1 VGTLPAEETTV
12 TFPVSWAGSDIG
24 SGISTYSISVSD
36 NSGPFTV
43 WLNQATATTSNYPGQ
58 PGHTYAFYSI
68 AKDGAGNFQAGKT
81 VADSTTTVSTQASS
95 TCDFSHNGATNV
107 SDVQVIVNEALGTT
121 PASDDLNGDGRVNV
135 VDIQIEINA
144 ALGLGCIAN

>member
-1 VGTLPAEETTV
+1 
-12 TFPVSWAGSDIG
+12 
-24 SGISTYSISVSD
+24 
-36 NSGPFTV
+36 
-43 WLNQATATTSNYPGQ
+43 
-58 PGHTYAFYSI
+58 
-68 AKDGAGNFQAGKT
+68 
-81 VADSTTTVSTQASS
+81 VSTQASS